1 MGNKFCKILPPCVNI
16 QNHVC
21 NVLNDCRC
29 IGRHCGEPIYGVCVF
44 RIHNLDAL
52 TKKLDELNI
61 NDTERRNLELFL
73 TNKEKIGEIKD
84 EDFTK
89 QGELGSGNGGVV
101 LKVFHKPSGFIMARK
116 VLRVNRMVVCQ
127 AR

>member
-1 MGNKFCKILPPCVNI
+1 ML
-16 QNHVC
+16 VC
-21 NVLNDCRC
+21 WFIIDYL
-29 IGRHCGEPIYGVCVF
+29 F
-44 RIHNLDAL
+44 RIHNLADL

-73 TNKEKIGEIKD
+73 TNKQKIEKELKD

-101 LKVFHKPSGFIMARK
+101 LKVFHTPSGFIMARK
-116 VLRVNRMVVCQ
+116 VHCIIIYFYCLCIMHVV
-127 AR
+127 RNVYIV

>member
-1 MGNKFCKILPPCVNI
+1 MSKARAKAAAMGLTALPGQSAETPPS
-16 QNHVC
+16 
-21 NVLNDCRC
+21 D
-29 IGRHCGEPIYGVCVF
+29 GSGEPK
-44 RIHNLDAL
+44 IHNLDAL

-116 VLRVNRMVVCQ
+116 VLCVNRMGVCGS
-127 AR
+127 R